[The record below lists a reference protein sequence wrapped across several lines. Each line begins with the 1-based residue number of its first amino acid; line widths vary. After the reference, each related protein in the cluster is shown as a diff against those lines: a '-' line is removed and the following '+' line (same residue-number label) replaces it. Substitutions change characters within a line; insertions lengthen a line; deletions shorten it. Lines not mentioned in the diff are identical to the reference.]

1 MRIVLRR
8 GNVEIVLEVGD
19 LTEFSGDAIV
29 NPANTRLVM
38 GGGVAGAIRRRG
50 GEEIE
55 REAVSKGPCP
65 IGKAVVTG
73 AGKLKCRYVIHAPT
87 VEEPAS
93 PSSPDKVYRATLAAL
108 EEAKRHGITSLAFP
122 LMGAGVGGVSVE
134 DSIRSMA
141 RAFSERG
148 EGLRI
153 YVIVLNPETLQ
164 RAVSALESEGW
175 RRSEQS

>member
-8 GNVEIVLEVGD
+8 GNVEIILEIGD

-38 GGGVAGAIRRRG
+38 GGGVAGAIRRKG

-73 AGKLKCRYVIHAPT
+73 AGKLKTRYVIHAPT

-93 PSSPDKVYRATLAAL
+93 PSSPEKIYKATSAAL
-108 EEAKRHGITSLAFP
+108 EEARRHNIRSIAFP
-122 LMGAGVGGVSVE
+122 LMGAGVGGVPVE
-134 DSIRSMA
+134 ESARSMA
-141 RAFSERG
+141 RAFSEKG
-148 EGLRI
+148 EGLNI
-153 YVIVLNPETLQ
+153 HLIVLDENTL
-164 RAVSALESEGW
+164 RRVLSALEKEGW
-175 RRSEQS
+175 TRTS